1 MKNIWVPSNNYEFPI
16 LESNKKRKLKF
27 QISWL
32 HSFPWLTYSKIK
44 LGGFCKYCIV
54 FAKYGGVG
62 NQKLGKLVVEPFMN
76 FKDALKVNI

>member
-1 MKNIWVPSNNYEFPI
+1 M

>member
-1 MKNIWVPSNNYEFPI
+1 LKNIWVLSKNDEFPI

-44 LGGFCKYCIV
+44 LGGFCKHCIV
-54 FAKYGGVG
+54 FSKYGGVG
-62 NQKLGKLVVEPFMN
+62 NQKLGELVVEPFMS
-76 FKDALKVNI
+76 FKDELKVNI